1 MVGVGRRMSEQVARS
16 RQPCDSPGD
25 IPQAQEE
32 WMQSPPCWGQE
43 RQARLEGEPARGGGG
58 GGLSKLGEGGR
69 GSGCAGSGAWSL
81 VRSLKQ

>member
-58 GGLSKLGEGGR
+58 SASSVRVGEVQDVQ
-69 GSGCAGSGAWSL
+69 GAAPGVSFGP
-81 VRSLKQ
+81 